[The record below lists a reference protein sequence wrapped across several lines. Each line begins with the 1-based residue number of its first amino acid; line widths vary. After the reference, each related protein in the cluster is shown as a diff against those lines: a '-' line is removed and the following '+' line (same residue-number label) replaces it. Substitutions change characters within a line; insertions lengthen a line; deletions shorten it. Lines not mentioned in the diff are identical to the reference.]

1 MIQNYEALTQKEE
14 GGGTWRWGGGKEV
27 MYVTACV
34 EDGGRRGGEKERGW
48 RRMRMIFPSI
58 CLFIHH

>member
-1 MIQNYEALTQKEE
+1 
-14 GGGTWRWGGGKEV
+14 